1 MQNVVFN
8 LKENPK
14 TEHFLT
20 TSKTFYKYKFFSIF
34 IKQLCS
40 QLKSEGDWKWSP
52 VLCMPSAIVRKCP
65 QESQG
70 NHKTEV
76 TTEDEAK
83 LCSENSQY

>member
-1 MQNVVFN
+1 MLYLA
-8 LKENPK
+8 LKKNPK
-14 TEHFLT
+14 AEHFLT
-20 TSKTFYKYKFFSIF
+20 TSKTFYEYKFFSIF

-52 VLCMPSAIVRKCP
+52 ALCMPSAIVRKCP